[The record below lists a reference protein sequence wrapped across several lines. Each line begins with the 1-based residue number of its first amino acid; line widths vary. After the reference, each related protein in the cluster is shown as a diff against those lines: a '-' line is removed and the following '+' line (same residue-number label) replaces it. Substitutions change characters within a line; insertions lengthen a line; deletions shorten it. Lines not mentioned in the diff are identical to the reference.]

1 MVCEVIAIYKN
12 PKYRIIK
19 YNDEYL
25 MVNIINNWLVLFI
38 PLLNWL
44 TPKRYIKISQEELE
58 SLNTFKPAKNNAFWP
73 ALGSSVLFSVTFRK
87 YMPLFNVRLE
97 KTIVIAIF
105 FVVFLGILFFYL
117 NLNRRLALSVFT
129 MNKEKS
135 QKMILLPNLKHFF
148 FIIFCIFIFR
158 WFFIFHFICPDN
170 YRCSKY
176 NYIYLLGCSN
186 YVFFFINIVPIGIK
200 KAHVILLKKAE

>member
-1 MVCEVIAIYKN
+1 
-12 PKYRIIK
+12 
-19 YNDEYL
+19 
-25 MVNIINNWLVLFI
+25 
-38 PLLNWL
+38 
-44 TPKRYIKISQEELE
+44 QEELE

-148 FIIFCIFIFR
+148 FIIFAYLYFGGFSFFTLYALITIDVQNIIIFICWGAVTMF
-158 WFFIFHFICPDN
+158 
-170 YRCSKY
+170 
-176 NYIYLLGCSN
+176 
-186 YVFFFINIVPIGIK
+186 FFFINIVPIGIK

>member
-73 ALGSSVLFSVTFRK
+73 TLGSSVLFSVTFRK

-135 QKMILLPNLKHFF
+135 QKMILL
-148 FIIFCIFIFR
+148 
-158 WFFIFHFICPDN
+158 
-170 YRCSKY
+170 
-176 NYIYLLGCSN
+176 
-186 YVFFFINIVPIGIK
+186 
-200 KAHVILLKKAE
+200 

>member
-1 MVCEVIAIYKN
+1 METLVCEVIAIYKN

-58 SLNTFKPAKNNAFWP
+58 SLNTFK
-73 ALGSSVLFSVTFRK
+73 
-87 YMPLFNVRLE
+87 
-97 KTIVIAIF
+97 
-105 FVVFLGILFFYL
+105 L

-148 FIIFCIFIFR
+148 FIIFAYLYFGGFSFFTLYALITIDVQNIIIFICWGAVTMF
-158 WFFIFHFICPDN
+158 
-170 YRCSKY
+170 
-176 NYIYLLGCSN
+176 
-186 YVFFFINIVPIGIK
+186 FFFINIVPIGIK

>member
-105 FVVFLGILFFYL
+105 FVVFLGILFFTLY
-117 NLNRRLALSVFT
+117 ALITIDVQ
-129 MNKEKS
+129 N
-135 QKMILLPNLKHFF
+135 I
-148 FIIFCIFIFR
+148 IIF
-158 WFFIFHFICPDN
+158 ICW
-170 YRCSKY
+170 
-176 NYIYLLGCSN
+176 GA
-186 YVFFFINIVPIGIK
+186 VTMFFFFINIVPIGIK

>member
-1 MVCEVIAIYKN
+1 MLCEVIAIYKN

-58 SLNTFKPAKNNAFWP
+58 NLNTFKPAKNNAFWP

-105 FVVFLGILFFYL
+105 FVLFLGILLFYL

-129 MNKEKS
+129 MNKVKS
-135 QKMILLPNLKHFF
+135 NMTSIDINKPSIASKSATKGSLLYHHSLMNL
-148 FIIFCIFIFR
+148 IIF
-158 WFFIFHFICPDN
+158 
-170 YRCSKY
+170 
-176 NYIYLLGCSN
+176 YLIL
-186 YVFFFINIVPIGIK
+186 VLIVD
-200 KAHVILLKKAE
+200 LLIVD